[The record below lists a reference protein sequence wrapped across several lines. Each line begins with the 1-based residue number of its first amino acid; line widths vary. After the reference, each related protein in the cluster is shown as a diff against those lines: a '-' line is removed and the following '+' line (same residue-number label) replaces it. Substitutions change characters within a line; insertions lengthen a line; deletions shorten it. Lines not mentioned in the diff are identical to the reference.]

1 MATSKS
7 RNAVGA
13 SNPREDAR
21 LHHDPASAVRGA
33 RSREDAARQSDDGT
47 ALTLEQR
54 RAMIRNEFL
63 QEALPRVPEMSGW
76 HLCWLSTTNSYD
88 PIHKRMRL
96 GYVPVKVEELTGFD
110 SMRMTSGE
118 FAGCVSCNEMLL
130 FKIPSETYQAIMA
143 EFHHNMPLEEED
155 ALRRQLDELEGSRDR
170 TGKKLGQISEDSDG
184 FNDLGKKRE
193 GVFAD

>member
-1 MATSKS
+1 
-7 RNAVGA
+7 
-13 SNPREDAR
+13 
-21 LHHDPASAVRGA
+21 
-33 RSREDAARQSDDGT
+33 
-47 ALTLEQR
+47 
-54 RAMIRNEFL
+54 MIRNEFL
-63 QEALPRVPEMSGW
+63 QEALPRVPEMPGW